1 MEREELLQE
10 VQGVIEGE
18 GKHLSPSIS
27 EETINAELDEELEN
41 INDDDDNET
50 KQAVYSRI
58 AKRLIRIDGNIHSNV
73 SREVRDFKA
82 KHASKTPK
90 PNEVKPTKGATEES
104 EELKLLRSLTE
115 RMDNIEKSRTEKA
128 KADAKNAAADS
139 VKTGLR
145 NLFKEAK
152 VEVNEYI
159 YRQTM
164 RDLEI
169 PENEDGKA
177 IDTDGLIK
185 KMERAYY
192 RNLKEAGL
200 DKKDTAKPHA
210 GSRTGNGGGNEPS
223 KLDAAFKKHHPT
235 WGKK

>member
-1 MEREELLQE
+1 MEREELFE
-10 VQGVIEGE
+10 NVQNAIESE

-41 INDDDDNET
+41 INDDDDDEA
-50 KQAVYSRI
+50 KHAVYSRI

-73 SREVRDFKA
+73 SREVREFKA
-82 KHASKTPK
+82 KHVTKTPK
-90 PNEVKPTKGATEES
+90 PNETRTPKVEGNES

-115 RMDNIEKSRTEKA
+115 RMDNIEKSRAEKA
-128 KADAKNAAADS
+128 KADAKNATVDS
-139 VKTGLR
+139 VKKGLR
-145 NLFKEAK
+145 SLFKEAK

-159 YRQTM
+159 YRQTL
-164 RDLEI
+164 RDLVI
-169 PENEDGKA
+169 PEDEDGKGV
-177 IDTDGLIK
+177 DTDGLIK

-210 GSRTGNGGGNEPS
+210 GSRAGSGGGDEPS
-223 KLDAAFKKHHPT
+223 KLDAAFKKRHPN

>member
-41 INDDDDNET
+41 INDDDADEV
-50 KQAVYSRI
+50 KQAVYNRI

-82 KHASKTPK
+82 KHVNKTPK
-90 PNEVKPTKGATEES
+90 PNEVKPPKGENES

-128 KADAKNAAADS
+128 KADAKNAAVDS

-169 PENEDGKA
+169 PEDEDGKGV
-177 IDTDGLIK
+177 DTDGLIK

-210 GSRTGNGGGNEPS
+210 GNRTGGGGGSEPS
-223 KLDAAFKKHHPT
+223 KLDAAFKKRHPT